1 MLCAVR
7 AIVGVSAP
15 LLASPGAAKFGS
27 VPATS
32 APAGKPLGAVPFK
45 VTRLWVLPVKVGAAP
60 PALVLAKKSGTVV
73 VAFWPRMQLMSWAVA
88 EPLPGLVLLPPLL
101 LSLKT

>member
-1 MLCAVR
+1 MCPRRCWPARGPRSSGRCRRR
-7 AIVGVSAP
+7 AP
-15 LLASPGAAKFGS
+15 
-27 VPATS
+27 
-32 APAGKPLGAVPFK
+32 PAGKPLGAVPFK